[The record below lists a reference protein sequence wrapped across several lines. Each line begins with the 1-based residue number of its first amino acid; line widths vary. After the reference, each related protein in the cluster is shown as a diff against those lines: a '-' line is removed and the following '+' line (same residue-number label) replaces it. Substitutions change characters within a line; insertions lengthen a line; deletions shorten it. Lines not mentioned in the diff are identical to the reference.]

1 MLYNSLLPHSP
12 VLHCEEGVVLHES
25 HVDHMFREGNAAQCL
40 ASFFEHLSKRSLHHE
55 IIDQPKRIVSTSD
68 TTTLSP
74 ASDTWE
80 SNLVLVIAVTV
91 TDAREFLVREE
102 KGSAAGSASP
112 EAGAC
117 VSRLVPIPSNIY
129 SDLTLCP
136 VAGPPLAWSPVA
148 SGLGLKVCSS
158 PCWSHCHTHCSC
170 ASMACQRCTDGDS
183 CPSTAQ
189 DPRPTCKLEILGIL
203 HRVGQLRCGLC
214 AKTYISRSYGIVV
227 RTDKVA

>member
-12 VLHCEEGVVLHES
+12 VLHCEEGVVLHKA

-40 ASFFEHLSKRSLHHE
+40 ASFFEHLSKRSLHLE

-91 TDAREFLVREE
+91 TDAREFLVKEE
-102 KGSAAGSASP
+102 KGSAAGPASP
-112 EAGAC
+112 EAGAY

-129 SDLTLCP
+129 SDLTLCS
-136 VAGPPLAWSPVA
+136 VSGPPLGRRSRQV
-148 SGLGLKVCSS
+148 SGSK
-158 PCWSHCHTHCSC
+158 C
-170 ASMACQRCTDGDS
+170 AAVHAGRTVTR
-183 CPSTAQ
+183 TALARRWHVNDVQ
-189 DPRPTCKLEILGIL
+189 TAIPAPRQLRILG
-203 HRVGQLRCGLC
+203 QL
-214 AKTYISRSYGIVV
+214 ANWSYW
-227 RTDKVA
+227 TSCT